1 MVSRERGTIGAATL
15 SLAAGTDMKYVSAM
29 LRHSSIGI
37 TSDIYTAV
45 LPDVAR
51 AAAEAAVRLVPRKI
65 TMKEGSETGGPPS
78 VPQAPLPPPAEAG

>member
-1 MVSRERGTIGAATL
+1 
-15 SLAAGTDMKYVSAM
+15 MKYGSAM

-65 TMKEGSETGGPPS
+65 MLKEGSETGGPPS
-78 VPQAPLPPPAEAG
+78 VPQPLIPPSEEAG